1 MYARARAGT
10 NYKLLMIGVTLA
22 DSRTSKVREWARHG
36 LLIIEWVGFSVWPRS
51 SRLLESEV
59 TAEFH
64 QRGVRQFVLIVFS
77 TRSIVDDAFCYY
89 LPCNFDVSF

>member
-1 MYARARAGT
+1 MVGET
-10 NYKLLMIGVTLA
+10 
-22 DSRTSKVREWARHG
+22 RHG

-51 SRLLESEV
+51 SRFLESEV